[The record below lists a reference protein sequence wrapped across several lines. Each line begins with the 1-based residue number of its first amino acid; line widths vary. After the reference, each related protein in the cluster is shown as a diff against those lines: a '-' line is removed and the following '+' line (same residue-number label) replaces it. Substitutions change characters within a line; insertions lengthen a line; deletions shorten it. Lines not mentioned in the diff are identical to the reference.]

1 MISIG
6 ERKWAYRWW
15 PSVIVKVESLAK
27 SAPHDR
33 HRCRCRLDWKQMT
46 VVRVGH
52 VPTMYERV
60 IVFEGD
66 DSVGRCVNE

>member
-1 MISIG
+1 
-6 ERKWAYRWW
+6 
-15 PSVIVKVESLAK
+15 
-27 SAPHDR
+27 
-33 HRCRCRLDWKQMT
+33 MT